1 MPDEN
6 KTVDIDTSGPDVE
19 VELDT
24 QQEES
29 EVSIPEEKEKVT
41 EVTSTSPQDT
51 SSEKQETSNK
61 ELGDKTEGK
70 TEDQKDSKD
79 QKDELEVY
87 SKDVQRRIA
96 KLTKKWREAERQ
108 KDEALNFARIQ
119 KDTADKISKRYSSL
133 ETNSLKDRESKLAT
147 AIDGAKARLAQAR
160 DANDI
165 SLEVDIQ
172 REIARLGYEESRL
185 LELKSAR
192 EEMAKEEVIP
202 TMDNVRIPSDPTSN
216 EPDEK
221 AEVWASKNRWF
232 GLDKA
237 MTYTAFDLHKT
248 LTDEEGYDPKS
259 DEYYVEIDKRI
270 RLEFPHKFGT
280 NEDKAQ
286 NNTTK
291 PTQIVASARRSVNP
305 GRKTVR
311 LTPSQVA
318 IAKKLGVPLEE
329 YAKQIKIMK
338 EV

>member
-6 KTVDIDTSGPDVE
+6 KTVDIDTSGPDVD
-19 VELDT
+19 VELETSTPETD
-24 QQEES
+24 
-29 EVSIPEEKEKVT
+29 VSIPEEKETVR
-41 EVTSTSPQDT
+41 EA
-51 SSEKQETSNK
+51 SSEKQDTKTE
-61 ELGDKTEGK
+61 EDKTEGK
-70 TEDQKDSKD
+70 ED

-108 KDEALNFARIQ
+108 KEEAINFARSQ
-119 KDTADKISKRYSSL
+119 KQQADNISKRYSSL
-133 ETNSLKDRESKLAT
+133 ETNSLKDRESKLT
-147 AIDGAKARLAQAR
+147 AAIEGAKARLAQAR
-160 DANDI
+160 EAGDI
-165 SLEVDIQ
+165 NLEVDVQ
-172 REIARLGYEESRL
+172 REISRLGYEESRL
-185 LELKSAR
+185 LELKATR

-202 TMDNVRIPSDPTSN
+202 TMNNVNIPRQPQTVV
-216 EPDEK
+216 PDEK
-221 AEVWASKNRWF
+221 AETWGSKNRWF
-232 GLDKA
+232 GTDKP
-237 MTYTAFDLHKT
+237 MTYTAFDIHET
-248 LTDEEGYDPKS
+248 LVNDEGFDPSS
-259 DEYYVEIDKRI
+259 DDYYSELDKRI
-270 RLEFPHKFGT
+270 RVAFPNKFVN

-291 PTQIVASARRSVNP
+291 PTQQVASARRSVNP

>member
-6 KTVDIDTSGPDVE
+6 KTVDIDTSGPDVD
-19 VELDT
+19 VELETSAPETD
-24 QQEES
+24 
-29 EVSIPEEKEKVT
+29 VSIPEEKETVR
-41 EVTSTSPQDT
+41 EA
-51 SSEKQETSNK
+51 SSEKQETK
-61 ELGDKTEGK
+61 TEETEGK
-70 TEDQKDSKD
+70 ED

-108 KDEALNFARIQ
+108 KEEAITYARAQ
-119 KDTADKISKRYSSL
+119 KQQADSISKRYSSL
-133 ETNSLKDRESKLAT
+133 ETNSLKDRESKLT
-147 AIDGAKARLAQAR
+147 AAIEGAKARLAQAR
-160 DANDI
+160 EAGDI
-165 SLEVDIQ
+165 NLEVDVQ
-172 REIARLGYEESRL
+172 REISRLGYEESRL
-185 LELKSAR
+185 LELKATR

-202 TMDNVRIPSDPTSN
+202 TMNNVNIPRQPQTVV
-216 EPDEK
+216 PDEK
-221 AEVWASKNRWF
+221 AETWGSKNRWF
-232 GLDKA
+232 GTDKP
-237 MTYTAFDLHKT
+237 MTYTAFDIHET
-248 LTDEEGYDPKS
+248 LVNDEGFDPSS
-259 DEYYVEIDKRI
+259 DDYYSELDKRI
-270 RLEFPHKFGT
+270 RVAFPNKFVN

-291 PTQIVASARRSVNP
+291 PTQQVASARRSVNP